1 MLLLKAKQK
10 KNIQYNIQFER
21 EIFVQNVITRKN
33 DKPAEAAGSFPG
45 TQTPGDRIP
54 VEVDEFEKLI

>member
-1 MLLLKAKQK
+1 MIKSKQK

-21 EIFVQNVITRKN
+21 EIFVQNVITGKN
-33 DKPAEAAGSFPG
+33 HKLAEAAGSFLELK
-45 TQTPGDRIP
+45 PGDRIP